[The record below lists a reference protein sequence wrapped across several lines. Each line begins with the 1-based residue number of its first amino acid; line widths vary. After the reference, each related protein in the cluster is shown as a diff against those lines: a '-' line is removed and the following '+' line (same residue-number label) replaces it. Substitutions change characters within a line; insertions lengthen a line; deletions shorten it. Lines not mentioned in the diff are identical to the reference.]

1 MFCATGGPA
10 TSKPRRCLARPAH
23 RRRLKK
29 ADNEARIKKSSLI
42 LMCHIITTTRRET
55 IPNQPQ
61 KRAQAQEG
69 RGAAATQRNKQT
81 KKRRTKA
88 TTRASRVPKGV
99 YDVVTRAISPWLP
112 FLKSRGLIEAE
123 AQGQRGAWRH
133 NYTTGQSAAKAR
145 KLGHKKT
152 KKKKHNAHAE
162 RYQTARHQGGK
173 DEEIRSKRWRVSRP
187 RTVRTHIGTRA
198 HGHAKMAQA
207 RMKEKRRHKDDHLHH
222 LNRRDRG
229 RGNGRRGEGKRESG
243 RRRHHALEAMG
254 GAVSANESRTRRR
267 AQ

>member
-1 MFCATGGPA
+1 
-10 TSKPRRCLARPAH
+10 
-23 RRRLKK
+23 
-29 ADNEARIKKSSLI
+29 
-42 LMCHIITTTRRET
+42 MCHIITTTRRET

-123 AQGQRGAWRH
+123 AQEENGDT
-133 NYTTGQSAAKAR
+133 NKTTSRSAAKAR
-145 KLGHKKT
+145 KRGDKKT
-152 KKKKHNAHAE
+152 KKKKHNPHAE

-173 DEEIRSKRWRVSRP
+173 DEEIRSKRWP
-187 RTVRTHIGTRA
+187 RS
-198 HGHAKMAQA
+198 
-207 RMKEKRRHKDDHLHH
+207 
-222 LNRRDRG
+222 
-229 RGNGRRGEGKRESG
+229 GE
-243 RRRHHALEAMG
+243 
-254 GAVSANESRTRRR
+254 
-267 AQ
+267 